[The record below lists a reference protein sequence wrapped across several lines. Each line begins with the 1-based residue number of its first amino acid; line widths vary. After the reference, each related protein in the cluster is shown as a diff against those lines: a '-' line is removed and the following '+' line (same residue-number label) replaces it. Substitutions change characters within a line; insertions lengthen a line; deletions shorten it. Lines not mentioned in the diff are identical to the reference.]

1 MIITAAD
8 RIRQRAIENVERL
21 ALDAIAAI
29 SNPKNEHL
37 NKKLVEREAAVGL
50 AQVAAELAYAGLAA
64 AKSGVRPD
72 GVELVFSAVGFNE
85 AFERKAVAATRSMV
99 RRNKDNY

>member
-1 MIITAAD
+1 MFITAAD
-8 RIRQRAIENVERL
+8 RIRQRAIENIERL

-29 SNPKNEHL
+29 SKPNEHL
-37 NKKLVEREAAVGL
+37 DKKTVEREGAVGL
-50 AQVAAELAYAGLAA
+50 AQAAAELAYAGLIA

-72 GVELVFSAVGFNE
+72 GVELDPSRTGFND

-99 RRNKDNY
+99 RRLKDNQ